1 MLFNELRV
9 SLETM
14 ATSIHV
20 TQRRKLPLTPLQTPN
35 QVTLDFINS
44 CMPHG
49 NSTDY
54 KRNGYLNKI
63 QYGDCLKKDKDLEK
77 H

>member
-1 MLFNELRV
+1 
-9 SLETM
+9 
-14 ATSIHV
+14 
-20 TQRRKLPLTPLQTPN
+20 
-35 QVTLDFINS
+35 
-44 CMPHG
+44 MPHG

-77 H
+77 HWNDT